1 MQRLLMGQ
9 TAKIWLLFF
18 LIIGL
23 VYYYYDHR
31 SLADATSPPPLSTL
45 PPTQYKVVEMNDRQP
60 SFKLA
65 TLDGNKPYA
74 DGDRAQAKVV
84 DSLQLKDK
92 CRRDPSLV
100 VVDVGAF
107 LGNHHRCSTK
117 AHLDQHSSRLFRR
130 IRVVCCSMWV
140 SSVSLRSATKH
151 GGTDPNL
158 HRTE

>member
-1 MQRLLMGQ
+1 MQRVSPSSIV
-9 TAKIWLLFF
+9 KIWLSLSIMIGFIYFYYARYSLSQPESLFE
-18 LIIGL
+18 
-23 VYYYYDHR
+23 
-31 SLADATSPPPLSTL
+31 STL
-45 PPTQYKVVEMNDRQP
+45 SSSRHKVVEMNDRQP

-65 TLDGNKPYA
+65 TQDGNKPYA

-84 DSLQLKDK
+84 DSLKLKDK

-117 AHLDQHSSRLFRR
+117 AHRDKHSSRLFRR

-151 GGTDPNL
+151 GYTDPNL